1 MTNSVESLTKDLKD
15 ILLKTKQELKSKD
28 DYIKKQKTV
37 QDLTKKE
44 YQKLYEEYTSV
55 KKQLQQYDAYM
66 KTQRL
71 EKRRK
76 EKNEPE
82 KQKMEFE
89 RRKNEQEN
97 EILMLN
103 EFKKLKKLNMLNEI
117 KNKNK
122 KHNRKYDESEEEEEE
137 EEEDEPPKKRKK
149 KRKKTSVL
157 DLINE

>member
-15 ILLKTKQELKSKD
+15 ILLKTKQELKNKD

-76 EKNEPE
+76 EKNELE

-97 EILMLN
+97 EISMLN
-103 EFKKLKKLNMLNEI
+103 EFKKLKKLYILNEI

-137 EEEDEPPKKRKK
+137 EEDDEPPKKKK
-149 KRKKTSVL
+149 KKK
-157 DLINE
+157 N

>member
-1 MTNSVESLTKDLKD
+1 MTNCVESLTKGLKH
-15 ILLKTKQELKSKD
+15 ILLKTKQELKNKD

-76 EKNEPE
+76 EKNELE

-89 RRKNEQEN
+89 PRKNEQEN
-97 EILMLN
+97 EISMLN
-103 EFKKLKKLNMLNEI
+103 EFKKLKK
-117 KNKNK
+117 NKYVK
-122 KHNRKYDESEEEEEE
+122 
-137 EEEDEPPKKRKK
+137 
-149 KRKKTSVL
+149 
-157 DLINE
+157 

>member
-15 ILLKTKQELKSKD
+15 ILLKTKQELKNKD
-28 DYIKKQKTV
+28 DYIKKQRTV
-37 QDLTKKE
+37 NDLTKKE
-44 YQKLYEEYTSV
+44 YQKLYEEYTLA

-76 EKNEPE
+76 EKNELE

-97 EILMLN
+97 EISMLN

-117 KNKNK
+117 KSKNKNIIENTLNLK
-122 KHNRKYDESEEEEEE
+122 KKR
-137 EEEDEPPKKRKK
+137 RKK
-149 KRKKTSVL
+149 KRTNHLKKEKKKK
-157 DLINE
+157 N

>member
-1 MTNSVESLTKDLKD
+1 M
-15 ILLKTKQELKSKD
+15 
-28 DYIKKQKTV
+28 

-66 KTQRL
+66 KTQGL

-76 EKNEPE
+76 EKNELE
-82 KQKMEFE
+82 KQKIEFKC
-89 RRKNEQEN
+89 RKNKQQN
-97 EILMLN
+97 EISMLN

-137 EEEDEPPKKRKK
+137 EEEEEPPKKKI
-149 KRKKTSVL
+149 
-157 DLINE
+157 DL

>member
-15 ILLKTKQELKSKD
+15 ILLKTKQELKNKD

-37 QDLTKKE
+37 QDLSKKTKKE
-44 YQKLYEEYTSV
+44 YQILYKEYTSV

-76 EKNEPE
+76 EKNELE

-97 EILMLN
+97 EISMLN
-103 EFKKLKKLNMLNEI
+103 EFKKLNMLNEI
-117 KNKNK
+117 KSKNK
-122 KHNRKYDESEEEEEE
+122 KHNRKYDESEEEEEK
-137 EEEDEPPKKRKK
+137 EEEDKPPKKRKK
-149 KRKKTSVL
+149 RKKTTVL

>member
-15 ILLKTKQELKSKD
+15 ILLKTKQELKNKD

-76 EKNEPE
+76 EKNELE

-89 RRKNEQEN
+89 CRKNEQEN
-97 EILMLN
+97 EISMLN
-103 EFKKLKKLNMLNEI
+103 EFKKLKKLNMLNEV

-122 KHNRKYDESEEEEEE
+122 KHNRKYDESEEEE
-137 EEEDEPPKKRKK
+137 
-149 KRKKTSVL
+149 
-157 DLINE
+157 

>member
-1 MTNSVESLTKDLKD
+1 MTNSVESQTKDLKY
-15 ILLKTKQELKSKD
+15 ILLKTKQELKNKD

-37 QDLTKKE
+37 QDLIKKE

-76 EKNEPE
+76 EKNELA

-97 EILMLN
+97 EISMLN
-103 EFKKLKKLNMLNEI
+103 EFKKLKKLNVLNEI

-137 EEEDEPPKKRKK
+137 EEEDEAPKKRK

>member
-1 MTNSVESLTKDLKD
+1 MTNPVERLTKDLKD
-15 ILLKTKQELKSKD
+15 ILLKTKQEFKNKD

-76 EKNEPE
+76 EKNELE

-97 EILMLN
+97 EISMLN
-103 EFKKLKKLNMLNEI
+103 EFKKLKKLNMLNEM
-117 KNKNK
+117 KNRNK

-149 KRKKTSVL
+149 EKT
-157 DLINE
+157 

>member
-1 MTNSVESLTKDLKD
+1 MSKESVESLTKDLKD
-15 ILLKTKQELKSKD
+15 ILLKTKQELKIKD
-28 DYIKKQKTV
+28 DHIKKQKTI
-37 QDLTKKE
+37 QELTKKE
-44 YQKLYEEYTSV
+44 YQKLYEEHSLV
-55 KKQLQQYDAYM
+55 KKQLQQYEAYM

-76 EKNEPE
+76 EKNELE
-82 KQKMEFE
+82 RQKKELE

-97 EILMLN
+97 DISMLN

-117 KNKNK
+117 SNKNK
-122 KHNRKYDESEEEEEE
+122 KHSKKYDEPEEEEEE
-137 EEEDEPPKKRKK
+137 EPPKKRK

>member
-15 ILLKTKQELKSKD
+15 ILLKTKQELKNKD

-76 EKNEPE
+76 EKNELE

-97 EILMLN
+97 EISMLN
-103 EFKKLKKLNMLNEI
+103 EFKKLKKLNMLNEV

-122 KHNRKYDESEEEEEE
+122 KHNRKYDESEEEE
-137 EEEDEPPKKRKK
+137 
-149 KRKKTSVL
+149 
-157 DLINE
+157 

>member
-15 ILLKTKQELKSKD
+15 ILLKTKQELKNKG
-28 DYIKKQKTV
+28 DYIKKQRTV
-37 QDLTKKE
+37 NDLTKKE
-44 YQKLYEEYTSV
+44 YQKLYEEYTFA

-76 EKNEPE
+76 EKNELE

-117 KNKNK
+117 KSKNKNIIE
-122 KHNRKYDESEEEEEE
+122 NTLNL
-137 EEEDEPPKKRKK
+137 KK
-149 KRKKTSVL
+149 KRTNHLKKEKKEKKL
-157 DLINE
+157 AY

>member
-15 ILLKTKQELKSKD
+15 ILLKTKQELKNKD
-28 DYIKKQKTV
+28 DYIKKQRTV
-37 QDLTKKE
+37 HDLTKKE

-76 EKNEPE
+76 EKNELE

-89 RRKNEQEN
+89 RRKNE
-97 EILMLN
+97 
-103 EFKKLKKLNMLNEI
+103 
-117 KNKNK
+117 
-122 KHNRKYDESEEEEEE
+122 
-137 EEEDEPPKKRKK
+137 
-149 KRKKTSVL
+149 
-157 DLINE
+157 